1 MKRGESAKVTIVG
14 SNMVDLITYMDR
26 MPRKGETIFGKDF
39 EMGFGGKGANQA
51 VAASR
56 LGAEVNM
63 VTKVGDDM
71 FGPET
76 IENFENNGVSTDH
89 VEMVGDESSGVAPI
103 FVNEEGDNWIFII
116 PGANSHV
123 SKGDVDKATEEIASS
138 DLLVLQLEIPKD
150 TVYYAIKKAT
160 EVNTPVILNPA
171 PAAQL
176 EVKYLTGL
184 FIFAPNETELETITN
199 SSVDSLEDAK
209 KGARELV
216 EEGIQNVVVTLGKEG
231 SLLVNDKEA
240 VNLSAPAVD
249 PVDTTG
255 AGDAFIGSLS
265 TFWAEGLD
273 LKKAIK
279 KANRYA
285 AISTINRG
293 TQKSFLDRE
302 DFLDKK
308 SEL

>member
-1 MKRGESAKVTIVG
+1 MKKGESAKVTIVG
-14 SNMVDLITYMDR
+14 SNMVDLITYMER

-56 LGAEVNM
+56 LGTEVNM

-76 IENFENNGVSTDH
+76 VDNFENNGINTDH
-89 VEMVGDESSGVAPI
+89 VEVVGDESSGVAPI

-176 EVKYLTGL
+176 EVEYLTEL
-184 FIFAPNETELETITN
+184 FVFAPNETELETITG
-199 SSVDSLEDAK
+199 SSVNSLEDAK
-209 KGARELV
+209 KEARELV
-216 EEGIQNVVVTLGKEG
+216 EKGIQNVVVTLGKEG
-231 SLLVNDKEA
+231 SLLVNDEEA
-240 VNLSAPAVD
+240 VNLPAPSVD

-265 TFWAEGLD
+265 TFWAEGMG
-273 LKKAIK
+273 LKTAIK
-279 KANRYA
+279 KANKYA
-285 AISTINRG
+285 ATSTMKRG
-293 TQKSFLDRE
+293 TQKSFLNRE
-302 DFLDKK
+302 EFLDKK
-308 SEL
+308 SKL